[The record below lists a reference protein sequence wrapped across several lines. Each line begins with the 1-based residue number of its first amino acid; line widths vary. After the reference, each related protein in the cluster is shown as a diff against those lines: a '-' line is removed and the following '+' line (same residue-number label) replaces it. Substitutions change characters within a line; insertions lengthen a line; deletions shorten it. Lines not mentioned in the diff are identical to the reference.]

1 MSNLENEL
9 LEELQ
14 KVLKLEE
21 EFWKLKSRIQWI
33 QDGDANT
40 KFFHLTT
47 LQRRRKNRIFS
58 IRDEAGNW
66 LHNPKELTH
75 IITNFYKNLYTTNH
89 TSSQK
94 ILIYTHAL
102 SSITPTD
109 HSPSP
114 ESLMRRK

>member
-1 MSNLENEL
+1 MEISLKTNEIQARLEGIQKSPNYTTSTFMSNLENEL

-40 KFFHLTT
+40 KIFHLTT

-58 IRDEAGNW
+58 IRDEAGN
-66 LHNPKELTH
+66 
-75 IITNFYKNLYTTNH
+75 
-89 TSSQK
+89 
-94 ILIYTHAL
+94 
-102 SSITPTD
+102 
-109 HSPSP
+109 
-114 ESLMRRK
+114 